1 MNKLFKLENSNYNTE
16 LSDIQLKFLNECSS
30 KFENTESFNIPISY
44 KPFYDVILLNKIWD
58 HYIFVIICNRFTLFE
73 LDPILCELEDRDPN
87 DLVGSIRDY
96 LKMEPEAIKDLN
108 ESNRS
113 FLGLLLDFR
122 NKPLEI
128 LSILNTFKEYFI
140 QKEPLCEFHKDLNRI
155 FDLSG
160 LMYNEDLTKDNY
172 YLKLNIIIRKIFNQL
187 GFKDI
192 FTGINMNEYNKPR
205 QYIFQNLSV
214 NYFLFMNLLIYMDEK
229 MSFWDKIYI
238 NENVF
243 DIKIWQDNFDE
254 WIGNVV
260 KISESLVYPPN
271 ISEERKQ
278 NIIKILDETDFGIV
292 SSYGGLDFYVK
303 DKNSDSYILGEN
315 KENRYKD
322 TQQFINQLDF
332 LNLFK
337 RHAEDIYTYY
347 EIYHSLQ
354 SIYEKEQTFTLC
366 ELGEKMNYDYPINV
380 NISLDRYYSV
390 LYPLFMLN
398 NPFMRENLILS
409 SKNQITKILY
419 DWKQR
424 LFIDS
429 QLSASESNLHNLE
442 FVCELLKHD
451 FNQYTFLPKEI
462 KKIEKIKKNALEEGI
477 NFMSNSGDVSDDYY
491 SSEEYIK
498 SLLGIGEDEL

>member
-58 HYIFVIICNRFTLFE
+58 RYILEVLSYLSQIGM
-73 LDPILCELEDRDPN
+73 DPNEWELEEYEPN
-87 DLVGSIRDY
+87 DLVGSVIDY
-96 LKMEPEAIKDLN
+96 VKMEPEVIKDLN

-172 YLKLNIIIRKIFNQL
+172 YLKLNFVIRKIFNQL

-192 FTGINMNEYNKPR
+192 FTGFNMNEYNKPR

-366 ELGEKMNYDYPINV
+366 EFGNEVYYEYPINV
-380 NISLDRYYSV
+380 NISYNSYCNE

-398 NPFMRENLILS
+398 NPFMRETLILS
-409 SKNQITKILY
+409 SKNQITEILY

-429 QLSASESNLHNLE
+429 PLIASESNLHNLE

-451 FNQYTFLPKEI
+451 FNQYTFLPDEI